1 MVVFPA
7 PDTPVSK
14 MTTIS
19 SSGAKLLLHILR
31 PGGRVPRIVTKREAN
46 SLRNR
51 GMAIRPEDEHTVGG
65 GVVITFFAQFLEGRG
80 CDFPVVGKQA
90 VRYLEA
96 VNIGLMFNVA
106 AEGGAD
112 GVAGK
117 RKKRKRQHQ
126 HGQGCQ
132 IIEAADVPLPAPQR
146 EHHENDAAPQP

>member
-80 CDFPVVGKQA
+80 CDFAVVGKQA
-90 VRYLEA
+90 VGDLES

-106 AEGGAD
+106 AEGVAD
-112 GVAGK
+112 GFAGHS
-117 RKKRKRQHQ
+117 KKRKRQQQ
-126 HGQGCQ
+126 H
-132 IIEAADVPLPAPQR
+132 PQR
-146 EHHENDAAPQP
+146 SHIIAPPHAPPP